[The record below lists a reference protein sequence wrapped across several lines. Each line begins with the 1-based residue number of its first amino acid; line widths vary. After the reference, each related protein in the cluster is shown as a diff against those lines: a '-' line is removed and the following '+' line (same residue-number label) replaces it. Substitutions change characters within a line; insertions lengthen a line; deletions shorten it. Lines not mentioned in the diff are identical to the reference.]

1 MLQPRTLW
9 RDYQGRGGLTQVL
22 PPPTRHCRTLK
33 NSIDCINE
41 QGLRPPDSCRGRVA
55 AATACPGPLR
65 GLPYFD
71 SRSYSLPLRNR
82 VALVTG
88 ASRGIGKE
96 IALALGRAGVRVA
109 ISYRTNKLGA
119 QKVVNELRS
128 VGAEGV
134 VFATDVT
141 DSERAKEL
149 IEAIINRFGRLD
161 ILVNNVGMFE
171 WKPVVDLTPEEWD
184 SVVAANLSSIFYTSK
199 FSVPVMRQKHW
210 GRIIN
215 LGAVGA
221 ERAFGQAKIS
231 AYSAAKAGLV
241 AFSRSLALEEARNGI
256 TVNVVNP
263 PVIDEKALSLEE
275 AEKLVD
281 ARYPVGRPATGRD
294 IAEAVKFFASDEAS
308 FITGQVLNVSGGW
321 ML

>member
-1 MLQPRTLW
+1 M
-9 RDYQGRGGLTQVL
+9 
-22 PPPTRHCRTLK
+22 
-33 NSIDCINE
+33 
-41 QGLRPPDSCRGRVA
+41 
-55 AATACPGPLR
+55 
-65 GLPYFD
+65 
-71 SRSYSLPLRNR
+71 PLRNR

-109 ISYRTNKLGA
+109 VSYRTNRLGA
-119 QKVVNELRS
+119 QRVVDELRIT
-128 VGAEGV
+128 GGEGV
-134 VFATDVT
+134 VFSADVT
-141 DSERAKEL
+141 DPARVKEL
-149 IEAIINRFGRLD
+149 IEAIIGRFGRLD
-161 ILVNNVGMFE
+161 ILVNNVGAFE
-171 WKPVVDLTPEEWD
+171 WKLVVESTFEEWQAI
-184 SVVAANLSSIFYTSK
+184 VASNL
-199 FSVPVMRQKHW
+199 FSVFCTTKYSVLEMRRRRW

-256 TVNVVNP
+256 TVNVINP
-263 PVIDEKALSLEE
+263 PVIDERDLSLEE
-275 AEKLVD
+275 AEKVMD
-281 ARYPVGRPATGRD
+281 ARFPVGRPATGRD

-308 FITGQVLNVSGGW
+308 FVTGQVLNVTGGW

>member
-1 MLQPRTLW
+1 
-9 RDYQGRGGLTQVL
+9 
-22 PPPTRHCRTLK
+22 
-33 NSIDCINE
+33 
-41 QGLRPPDSCRGRVA
+41 
-55 AATACPGPLR
+55 
-65 GLPYFD
+65 
-71 SRSYSLPLRNR
+71 

-96 IALALGRAGVRVA
+96 IALTLGRAGVRLA

-119 QKVVNELRS
+119 QKVASEVRALG
-128 VGAEGV
+128 VEG
-134 VFATDVT
+134 FTISTDVT
-141 DSERAKEL
+141 DARRVKEL
-149 IEAIINRFGRLD
+149 IDGVLEHFGRLD
-161 ILVNNVGMFE
+161 ILVNNVGDFE
-171 WKPVVDLTPEEWD
+171 WKPVVDSTLEEWD
-184 SVVAANLSSIFYTSK
+184 AVLASNLYSAFYTTK
-199 FSVPVMRQKHW
+199 CALPVMRRQHW

-241 AFSRSLALEEARNGI
+241 AFSRSVALEEARHGI

-263 PVIDEKALSLEE
+263 PVIDNKEISLEE
-275 AEKLVD
+275 AERMTD
-281 ARYPVGRPATGRD
+281 ARFPVGRPATGRD
-294 IAEAVKFFASDEAS
+294 IAEAVKFFASEEAS